1 MRVSD
6 IPSRQSPSNSLR
18 VLTHNIYG
26 GHPPWHDRR
35 RLIADGVRTLAPD
48 LMTFQETIITDD
60 IDQVV
65 EILGPDAHIVHSSDR
80 EPDGQGISIASR
92 WPIGDV
98 RELDLNVTNRTGDF
112 ACTAL
117 MAEID
122 VPPPCGPVLFVNH
135 FPDWQLDHEHE
146 RELQAVVVAKAIE
159 EIIAGQNMH
168 VVLAGDL
175 DADPDAASVRFLT
188 GKQSL
193 DGLSVCYRNAWES
206 AHPGEAGHTFSTH
219 SPLHAAVNWDWPFR
233 QIDHIL
239 VRCGEHGGPTLA
251 IDACELAFNTPV
263 NGIWASDHFAVV
275 ADLMLPKPGVELP

>member
-1 MRVSD
+1 MRVSE
-6 IPSRQSPSNSLR
+6 IPPRHSPDNTLR

-26 GHPPWHDRR
+26 GHPPWPDRR
-35 RLIADGVRTLAPD
+35 RVLTEGIRALAPD
-48 LMTFQETIITDD
+48 LMTFQETMVSDN

-65 EILGPDAHIVHSSDR
+65 EVLGPDVHIVHSEER

-92 WPIGDV
+92 WSIGDMH
-98 RELDLNVTNRTGDF
+98 ELDLNVTSRTNAF

-122 VPPPCGPVLFVNH
+122 VPPPIGPVLLVNH
-135 FPDWQLDHEHE
+135 FPDYQLDHEHE
-146 RELQAVVVAKAIE
+146 RELQAVVVARRIE
-159 EIIAGQNMH
+159 EMRANRDMH

-175 DADPDAASVRFLT
+175 DAEPDAASVRFLT

-193 DGLSVCYRNAWES
+193 DGMSVCYRGAWERV
-206 AHPGEAGHTFSTH
+206 HPDEAGHTFTTRN
-219 SPLHAAVNWDWPFR
+219 PLVAQATWDWPFQ

-251 IDACELAFNTPV
+251 IEACELAFNEPID
-263 NGIWASDHFAVV
+263 GIWASDHFALV
-275 ADLMLPKPGVELP
+275 ADLVVPQASKQAP